1 MQLKREKGEVD
12 VLQRLKDL
20 VDVIK
25 DISEEEFTSIKRWLI
40 NISAPLLPAG
50 KKKELERI
58 IEESKPWEVENMIS
72 NFAKNINR
80 LREEAKEKGL
90 AEGKKERDLEIAE
103 KLLAKDMEVVEI
115 MEITGLDKDK
125 IEEIKKKAQH

>member
-1 MQLKREKGEVD
+1 MQLKREKSEVD

-20 VDVIK
+20 VDVMK
-25 DISEEEFTSIKRWLI
+25 NMSEEEFTSIKRWLI

-50 KKKELERI
+50 KKEELERI

-80 LREEAKEKGL
+80 LKEEAV
-90 AEGKKERDLEIAE
+90 KERDLEIAE
-103 KLLAKDMEVVEI
+103 KLLNMGLEVEKIAEV
-115 MEITGLDKDK
+115 TDLDRNKV
-125 IEEIKKKAQH
+125 EEIKKRT